1 MFPVKSRDGLLKF
14 LLQTRGDAPLT
25 TPRIDE
31 VLTQFRQRI
40 SSEGVKDPVIQ
51 QERQSVQP
59 VRSTV
64 ADPAEP
70 INEERIKKLEHQVYQ
85 LIKKVSI

>member
-1 MFPVKSRDGLLKF
+1 MFPVKSRKGLLKF

-40 SSEGVKDPVIQ
+40 ASEGVKGPVIQ
-51 QERQSVQP
+51 EERQSVQP

-85 LIKKVSI
+85 LIKKVPV